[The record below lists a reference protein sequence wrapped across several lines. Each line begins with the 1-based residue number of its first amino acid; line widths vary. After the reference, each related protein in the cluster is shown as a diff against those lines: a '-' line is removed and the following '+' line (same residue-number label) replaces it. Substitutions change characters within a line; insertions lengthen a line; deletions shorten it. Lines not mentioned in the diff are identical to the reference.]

1 VLPFYSTP
9 VNGLFQPNIFIPHTH
24 SLIGIAMT
32 VMYIALALF
41 LFLLTGGFVYLCQT
55 LKED

>member
-1 VLPFYSTP
+1 
-9 VNGLFQPNIFIPHTH
+9 
-24 SLIGIAMT
+24 MT

-41 LFLLTGGFVYLCQT
+41 LFLLTGGFAYLCQT